1 MKHIYTHVILLIL
14 ALCLAFG
21 TQQTQAQNYQQIKA
35 DKATYLCG
43 EGYGETLDEA
53 DDHALAD
60 LVSQISIEVVSS
72 FSILEDEKSKNGGMD
87 ASSYISSK
95 INTYSRSTLH
105 NTERFVIEQEPDA
118 HVMRYIK
125 RSEINRI
132 FEGRKRKVQ
141 EHLGLA
147 DNAQQKLKIGDA
159 LHHYYLAFTLLK
171 TLQYPNEVT
180 YTDSKNVEHLVS
192 VWLPE
197 QLKNIIDDVHVEQ
210 RNHDGNNIDL
220 WFTYE
225 GQPIVDLEYTYF
237 DGRDWSNLNSAKD
250 GRGVVELVDGYSP
263 DNLQVKVEYAYRSIV
278 GNLDQEEAEV
288 MKAVHSNTLRN
299 AYKNISLAAEA
310 KPVVEPKPVIKPKPQ
325 SLQGQENTTQTTNT
339 IAEMANDGIYRKAVD
354 EVIAAVRSGNYHA
367 ASHCF
372 TAEGLGMYDSLVSYG
387 RARIVGQP
395 NYKIYDKGDAVVAR
409 SVPMS
414 FSFKKGVKKSF
425 VEDVV
430 FTFDKKSHKIDC
442 LAFALDETAAHDIL
456 TQGYWPESARMTIL
470 EFMENYKTAYC
481 LKRLKYLESIF
492 DDNAYIIVGH
502 VVNQLKR
509 SENKDAYSYADHRLV
524 KRTQYSKKQ
533 YIEKLDKCFKSNE
546 CVNIHFSNNDVV
558 KSGKGGELYGIQ
570 IKQDYYS
577 TNYGDTG
584 YLLLLVDLN
593 DPDRPIIKVRTW
605 QEEPDPKEGLITI
618 FDFN

>member
-1 MKHIYTHVILLIL
+1 MKHAYTHAILIL
-14 ALCLAFG
+14 FAICFAFG
-21 TQQTQAQNYQQIKA
+21 ATQAKAQNWEQIKN
-35 DKATYLCG
+35 DKATYLSG
-43 EGYGETLDEA
+43 EGFGETIEEA
-53 DDHALAD
+53 DEHALAS
-60 LVSQISIEVVSS
+60 LTSQISIVVIHN
-72 FSILEDEKSKNGGMD
+72 FEILEDEKTKNGKLD

-95 INTYSRSTLH
+95 LNTYSRSTLN

-125 RSEINRI
+125 RSELNRI
-132 FEGRKRKVQ
+132 FEGRQRKVQ
-141 EHLGLA
+141 EHLRLA
-147 DNAQQKLKIGDA
+147 QSAEEHLKVGDA
-159 LHHYYLAFTLLK
+159 IHHYYLAFTLLK

-180 YTDSKNVEHLVS
+180 FTDDKNVEHLVA

-197 QLKNIIDDVHVEQ
+197 QLKNIIDDIHIEQ
-210 RNHDGNNIDL
+210 RRRDGSNIEL
-220 WFTYE
+220 WFTFR
-225 GQPIVDLEYTYF
+225 GRPVVDLEYTYY

-263 DNLQVKVEYAYRSIV
+263 DYLQVKVEYAYRSIV
-278 GNLDQEEAEV
+278 GNLDSEEEEV
-288 MKAVHSNTLRN
+288 MKAVHGNSLRN
-299 AYKNISLAAEA
+299 ASKTVSLSPETQPVPEPEPQPIFAESTLESNNA
-310 KPVVEPKPVIKPKPQ
+310 
-325 SLQGQENTTQTTNT
+325 
-339 IAEMANDGIYRKAVD
+339 IAEMSNDGVYREAVE
-354 EVIAAVRSGNYHA
+354 EVIAAVRSGNYQA

-372 TAEGLGMYDSLVSYG
+372 TAEGLGMYNNLISYG
-387 RARIVGQP
+387 KARIIGQP

-414 FSFKKGVKKSF
+414 FSFKRGVKKSF

-430 FTFDKKSHKIDC
+430 FTFEKKSRKIDC
-442 LAFALDETAAHDIL
+442 IAFALDETASHDIL

-481 LKRLKYLESIF
+481 LKRLDYLESIF

-509 SENKDAYSYADHRLV
+509 SENNDAYEYANHRLV
-524 KRTQYSKKQ
+524 KRTQYSKQQ
-533 YIEKLDKCFKSNE
+533 YIEHLRKCFSSNE

-593 DPDRPIIKVRTW
+593 NPDKPIIKVRTW